1 MNAGLDFVRP
11 VSNRKPLEPEMKDK
25 LIKDQERINELR
37 RQQQELKALQENP
50 DAMSDFYSHRSQH
63 TT

>member
-37 RQQQELKALQENP
+37 RQQQELKAL
-50 DAMSDFYSHRSQH
+50 
-63 TT
+63 